1 MVSRWST
8 RKFRSTKVADPD
20 PMFWTTKLLST
31 AMGESTSDFLV
42 HRFNPELAVLSVAV
56 VFVVV
61 LANQLR
67 APRYLVG
74 AYWAAV
80 VLVGVF
86 GTMCADVTHVALH
99 VPYAVSTGVFA
110 VVLAAVF
117 ATWYRVEGTLSI
129 HTVTTPRRELFYWAA
144 VVTTFAL
151 GTAVGDL
158 SAYSFALGYFTSAVI
173 FAAAILV
180 PALYYAWTRT
190 NAVACFWFAYVLT
203 RPVGAS
209 LADYLG
215 KPTTSG
221 GLNVGA
227 GPVALALTAAIVVV
241 VFTRVRSVARSR
253 RRAAPVPSP

>member
-1 MVSRWST
+1 MVSRWGT
-8 RKFRSTKVADPD
+8 RRFRSTKVADPD
-20 PMFWTTKLLST
+20 AMFWTTKLLST
-31 AMGESTSDFLV
+31 AMGESTSDYLV
-42 HRFNPELAVLSVAV
+42 HRFNPEVAVLGVAV
-56 VFVVV
+56 IFVIV

-74 AYWAAV
+74 AYWLAV

-86 GTMCADVTHVALH
+86 GTMCADVLHVALH
-99 VPYAVSTGVFA
+99 VPYSVSTVLFA
-110 VVLAAVF
+110 LVLAGVF
-117 ATWYRVEGTLSI
+117 ATWHRVEGTLSI

-144 VVTTFAL
+144 VVATFAL

-158 SAYSFALGYFTSAVI
+158 TAYTFSLGYVTSAFI
-173 FAAAILV
+173 FAAGLCV
-180 PALYYAWTRT
+180 PAIYYAWTRT

-227 GPVALALTAAIVVV
+227 GPVALALSAAIAVVV
-241 VFTRVRSVARSR
+241 MTRVRSVARSR
-253 RRAAPVPSP
+253 RRTPPVPSP